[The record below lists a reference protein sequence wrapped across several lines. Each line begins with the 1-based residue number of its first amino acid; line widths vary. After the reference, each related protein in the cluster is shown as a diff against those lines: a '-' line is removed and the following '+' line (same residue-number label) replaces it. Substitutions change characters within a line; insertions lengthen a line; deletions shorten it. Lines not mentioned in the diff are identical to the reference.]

1 MHNPFTER
9 EEYEYRQAMR
19 ERWDEEKRLE
29 LEDAMS
35 LLDDGTGDDDDE

>member
-1 MHNPFTER
+1 MKNENTIR
-9 EEYEYRQAMR
+9 EEFEYLEIMR

-35 LLDDGTGDDDDE
+35 LLDDGIGDDDDE